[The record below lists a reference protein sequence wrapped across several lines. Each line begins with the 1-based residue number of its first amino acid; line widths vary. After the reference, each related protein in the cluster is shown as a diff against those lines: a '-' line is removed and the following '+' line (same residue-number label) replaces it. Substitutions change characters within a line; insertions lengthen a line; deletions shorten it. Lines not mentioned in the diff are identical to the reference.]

1 MRTGHGGGMWAT
13 FGFGLWAGFG
23 LAIPVGAVAVLLIQ
37 RTATSSLRHGLA
49 AATGAVTADA
59 LYALAA
65 VIGGTAAARLITPWQ
80 VPVTVAGA
88 GLLLFL
94 AGRTAIDGF
103 RREDD
108 DADAS
113 DGSAVGRNP
122 AAGGVPR
129 TADEPGARRGLAARG
144 EPRSALREALLFF
157 TLTGLNPWPLL
168 YFVSVVLS
176 GGLPASAGAADSAAL
191 LAGIVIASASWHCVL
206 VLIGRGAGRLL
217 LSPTGRRV
225 GGVVSASVI
234 AALAIR
240 LLSGL

>member
-1 MRTGHGGGMWAT
+1 MCIGHGGGMWAT

-65 VIGGTAAARLITPWQ
+65 VIGGAAAAQLITPWQ

-94 AGRTAIDGF
+94 AGRIAIDGF

-108 DADAS
+108 DADARG
-113 DGSAVGRNP
+113 DSAV
-122 AAGGVPR
+122 
-129 TADEPGARRGLAARG
+129 RRHPAARG
-144 EPRSALREALLFF
+144 EPRSPLREALLFF

-176 GGLPASAGAADSAAL
+176 GGLPASAGAAGSAAL

>member
-1 MRTGHGGGMWAT
+1 MRTGHGGGMWET
-13 FGFGLWAGFG
+13 FGYGLWAGFG

-49 AATGAVTADA
+49 AATGAVAADA

-65 VIGGTAAARLITPWQ
+65 VVGGTAAARLITPWQ

-94 AGRTAIDGF
+94 AGRIAIDGF
-103 RREDD
+103 RRENDH
-108 DADAS
+108 ADAS
-113 DGSAVGRNP
+113 DDCA
-122 AAGGVPR
+122 
-129 TADEPGARRGLAARG
+129 AARG
-144 EPRSALREALLFF
+144 EPRSPLREGLLFF

-176 GGLPASAGAADSAAL
+176 GGLLASAGAADSAAL
-191 LAGIVIASASWHCVL
+191 LAGIVIASASWHCIL

-225 GGVVSASVI
+225 GGIVSASVI

-240 LLSGL
+240 MLSGL